1 MFVAKIVFVGD
12 GPAGLSAALFLS
24 KNDHEVTVLA
34 EDKTPMHYAMLY
46 NYLGIPEIAGSE
58 FQQLARAQVAGFG
71 AAILDTPATRIVRE
85 GSGFVVTA
93 DDGSDHSSAYVIIAE
108 GKGADLAASLG
119 LVKTDRGIAAD
130 ADGRSRIER
139 LYVVGRATRPARSQA
154 IIAAGQGAAAALD
167 IMAEE
172 AGKDVRDYD
181 SVDSG

>member
-1 MFVAKIVFVGD
+1 
-12 GPAGLSAALFLS
+12 
-24 KNDHEVTVLA
+24 
-34 EDKTPMHYAMLY
+34 
-46 NYLGIPEIAGSE
+46 
-58 FQQLARAQVAGFG
+58 
-71 AAILDTPATRIVRE
+71 
-85 GSGFVVTA
+85 VVTA